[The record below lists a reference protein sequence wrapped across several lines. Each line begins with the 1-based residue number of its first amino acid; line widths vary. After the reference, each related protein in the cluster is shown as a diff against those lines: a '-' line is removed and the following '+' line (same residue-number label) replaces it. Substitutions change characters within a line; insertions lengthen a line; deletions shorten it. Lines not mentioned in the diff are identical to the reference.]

1 MTDHATAAIEIRG
14 LTKTFG
20 STTAVDGLDLAVR
33 PGSVHGFLGP
43 NGAGKSTTIRA
54 LLGLIRPDAGEIR
67 VLGHDPV
74 ADPAAATRRVAYV
87 PGDVALW
94 PRLTG
99 AETLATLARLRGG
112 GDRGGDD
119 PARRAELVER
129 FDLDPA
135 KKVRE
140 YSKGNRQKVALIA
153 AFAAD
158 VDALV
163 LDEPT
168 SGLDPLMERVFAD
181 CVAEATARGVA
192 VLLSSHILSE
202 VQALADEVTI
212 IRAGAV
218 VQSGPLAELTALR
231 GARVT
236 ATLPDGAGVD
246 ELVDHAAVP
255 ARLREL
261 LDAGATDLGCTPPAL
276 ADVFLAHYSGADE
289 GGAR

>member
-1 MTDHATAAIEIRG
+1 MNDHAAAAIGIRG

-20 STTAVDGLDLAVR
+20 STTAVDGLDLVVR
-33 PGSVHGFLGP
+33 PGGVHGFLGP

-112 GDRGGDD
+112 GRGGDD
-119 PARRAELVER
+119 PARRAELIER
-129 FDLDPA
+129 FDLDPS
-135 KKVRE
+135 KRVRE

-158 VDALV
+158 VDVLV

-181 CVAEATARGVA
+181 CVAEATGRGAA

-236 ATLPDGAGVD
+236 ATLPDGAAVD

-261 LDAGATDLGCTPPAL
+261 LDAGARDLGCTPPAL
-276 ADVFLAHYSGADE
+276 ADVFLAHYSDPAE

>member
-1 MTDHATAAIEIRG
+1 MTDHAAAAIEIRG

-20 STTAVDGLDLAVR
+20 ATTAVDGLDLAVR

-43 NGAGKSTTIRA
+43 NGAGKSTAIRA
-54 LLGLIRPDAGEIR
+54 LLGLIRPDAGRIR

-112 GDRGGDD
+112 DRPGDD
-119 PARRAELVER
+119 PARRAGLIER
-129 FDLDPA
+129 FDLDPS
-135 KKVRE
+135 KRVRE

-168 SGLDPLMERVFAD
+168 SGLDPLMERVFAE
-181 CVAEATARGVA
+181 CVAEAVDRGVA

-236 ATLPDGAGVD
+236 ATLPDGSGVD

-261 LDAGATDLGCTPPAL
+261 LDAGAADLGCTPPAL
-276 ADVFLAHYSGADE
+276 ADVFLAHYADKAE